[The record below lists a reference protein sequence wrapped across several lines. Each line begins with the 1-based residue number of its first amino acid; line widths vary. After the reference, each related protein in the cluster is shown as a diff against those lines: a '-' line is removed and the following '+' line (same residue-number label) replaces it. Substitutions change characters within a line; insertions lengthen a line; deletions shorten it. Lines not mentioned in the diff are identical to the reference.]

1 MGESVMKRCKKNLS
15 RKNWSGGTPNLASHS
30 LGVCFDLEVEQTKL
44 FVATN
49 LDLYD
54 ETKKAVLKY
63 RKDISDY
70 IRFDPYFLTSL
81 DPIQVSLTAPSIVQE
96 MALASQRAGVGPM
109 ASVAGAIA
117 EKVGVELLNHC
128 SEVIVENGG
137 DIYLSSFHPVKVA
150 LYAGKS
156 PLSLQLAL
164 EIEPDQMPLGIC
176 TSAGTVGP
184 SLSLGNA
191 DAVCVVSRSAIIA
204 DAYATAIGNM
214 IRSVQDIDK
223 GIEMARR
230 NCHDIIGLV
239 IVFREYLAMWGG
251 ITMVPI

>member
-1 MGESVMKRCKKNLS
+1 MAMDEFASRLHKTVYREKPTTKSSVTNH
-15 RKNWSGGTPNLASHS
+15 A
-30 LGVCFDLEVEQTKL
+30 LGICFNLEVEQTKL
-44 FVATN
+44 FIAAN

-54 ETKKAVLKY
+54 EAKKAVLKY
-63 RKDISDY
+63 RKDIVDY
-70 IRFDPYFLTSL
+70 IATHPSFLTSL
-81 DPIQVSLTAPSIVQE
+81 VPIQVYPTAPGIVQA
-96 MALASQRAGVGPM
+96 MASASQRAGVGPM

-117 EKVGVELLNHC
+117 EKVAIELLNHS

-137 DIYLSSFHPVKVA
+137 DIYLSSLQPIKVG

-156 PLSLQLAL
+156 PLSMQLAL
-164 EIEPDQMPLGIC
+164 EIDPDQMPLGIC

-184 SLSLGNA
+184 SLSFGSA
-191 DAVCVVSRSAIIA
+191 DAVCVVSRSAIVA

-223 GIEMARR
+223 GIEVARR

-251 ITMVPI
+251 IKMVPI